1 MQHLQSQ
8 TLELKHEIMPNRK
21 IDSEARKLNEIEK
34 TLNAVL
40 FDSVWI
46 DAQWYQAEWVN
57 VAVKLSQ
64 LAKIKKLLELF

>member
-8 TLELKHEIMPNRK
+8 TLELKHEIMPSRK

-40 FDSVWI
+40 FDSV
-46 DAQWYQAEWVN
+46 
-57 VAVKLSQ
+57 
-64 LAKIKKLLELF
+64 